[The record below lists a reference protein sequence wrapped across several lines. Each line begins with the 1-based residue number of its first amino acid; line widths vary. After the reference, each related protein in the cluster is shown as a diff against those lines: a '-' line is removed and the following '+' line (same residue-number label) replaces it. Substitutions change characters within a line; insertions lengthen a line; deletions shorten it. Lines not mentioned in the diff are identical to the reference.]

1 MGRSTMLEPSYTDL
15 VVAIYQAAVRP
26 ELWASALELVTDHLG
41 VDSGMVLHLS
51 ASGDGNFIVH
61 HRLRDDL
68 NQLFLQHHTENPYS
82 FAFARAP
89 IGKALVTGELV
100 EKAVLH
106 RSAFHAD
113 ILAPQDIDEII
124 AVRHADLSRD
134 GVGGILFNVS
144 KARADASGHAA
155 ARLDE
160 LVPHLSRAIDLTLLT
175 SRANAGNCQLEQ
187 LLANMPGA
195 VILLDGHGGILQMTP
210 AAEALLGERDG
221 LCTGG
226 SGPRALRAQA
236 RDNASR
242 LAACIRQALASARGE
257 RPALLDDT
265 LQVSRPSGRRALL
278 VRVTPLPP
286 PAFLPWSTIDGGAR
300 AMVQIV
306 DPQAPIDAQAERL
319 RRLVGLTAAETRVA
333 ALLGSGLG
341 LTEAAGVLGV
351 SLNTVKTHARQVFA
365 KAEVRSAAALARLVA
380 SIPAGPPRPAGT
392 V

>member
-1 MGRSTMLEPSYTDL
+1 MLEPSYTDL

-68 NQLFLQHHTENPYS
+68 NQLFLQHHTE
-82 FAFARAP
+82 
-89 IGKALVTGELV
+89 K
-100 EKAVLH
+100 
-106 RSAFHAD
+106 
-113 ILAPQDIDEII
+113 
-124 AVRHADLSRD
+124 RD
-134 GVGGILFNVS
+134 
-144 KARADASGHAA
+144 D
-155 ARLDE
+155 
-160 LVPHLSRAIDLTLLT
+160 
-175 SRANAGNCQLEQ
+175 
-187 LLANMPGA
+187 
-195 VILLDGHGGILQMTP
+195 
-210 AAEALLGERDG
+210 
-221 LCTGG
+221 
-226 SGPRALRAQA
+226 
-236 RDNASR
+236 ASR
-242 LAACIRQALASARGE
+242 LAACVKQALASARGE
-257 RPALLDDT
+257 RPTLDDT

-306 DPQAPIDAQAERL
+306 DPQAPIDVQAERL

-392 V
+392 A

>member
-1 MGRSTMLEPSYTDL
+1 MPEPSYTDL

-26 ELWASALELVTDHLG
+26 ELWASTLELVTDHLG
-41 VDSGMVLHLS
+41 VDSGMMLHLS

-89 IGKALVTGELV
+89 VGKALVTGELV

-113 ILAPQDIDEII
+113 ILAPQDIEEII

-134 GVGGILFNVS
+134 GVGGVLFNVS
-144 KARADASGHAA
+144 KARADAAGHAA
-155 ARLDE
+155 ARLDD

-175 SRANAGNCQLEQ
+175 SRANAGNRQLEQ

-210 AAEALLGERDG
+210 AAETLLGERDG

-226 SGPRALRAQA
+226 RGPLALRAHG
-236 RDNASR
+236 RDDASR
-242 LAACIRQALASARGE
+242 LAACIKQALASARGE
-257 RPALLDDT
+257 QPTLDDT

-300 AMVQIV
+300 AMVHIV

-333 ALLGSGLG
+333 ALLASGLG
-341 LTEAAGVLGV
+341 PTEAAGVLGLSV
-351 SLNTVKTHARQVFA
+351 NTVKTHARQVFA

-380 SIPAGPPRPAGT
+380 SIPAGPPQPAAMS
-392 V
+392 